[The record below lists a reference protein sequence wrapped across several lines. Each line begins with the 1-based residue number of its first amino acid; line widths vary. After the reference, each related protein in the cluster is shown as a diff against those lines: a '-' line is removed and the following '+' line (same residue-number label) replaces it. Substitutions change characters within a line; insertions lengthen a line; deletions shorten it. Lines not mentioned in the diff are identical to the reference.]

1 MRLVHRANLCIA
13 TVTLLAI
20 TAAPAAAQGFQG
32 VMQFVSYERETGT
45 PDTLTQFTKGSKIRF
60 EGMGKQKG
68 AMIMDGNN
76 RLILM
81 PEQKKYMLMP
91 MGADKLD
98 HKPADVKKGTAVR
111 TGKTETVAGI
121 PCEVWHYT
129 GTKDDGTPEN
139 GDACLAKGAGLMIN
153 RLAGGHMADY
163 FTEGGAA
170 FGEAL
175 ASGMGI
181 MKASE
186 NGKVALVAVR
196 AQVTSVPDAM
206 FVAPPDYT
214 ALDISK
220 MGGMHRP

>member
-1 MRLVHRANLCIA
+1 MHPANICVA
-13 TVTLLAI
+13 AACLLAT

-32 VMQFVSYERETGT
+32 VMQFVSYENHTDA

-60 EGMGKQKG
+60 EGMGKGGG

-81 PEQKKYMLMP
+81 PDQKKYMVMP
-91 MGADKLD
+91 MNADKFD
-98 HKPADVKKGTAVR
+98 HKPTEMKKGTAVR

-121 PCEVWHYT
+121 PCEIWHYT
-129 GTKDDGTPEN
+129 GAKEDGTPET

-153 RLAGGHMADY
+153 RLAGGRMAQY
-163 FTEGGAA
+163 FAQGGAA

-181 MKASE
+181 MKATSD
-186 NGKVALVAVR
+186 GKVALVAIK
-196 AQVTSVPDAM
+196 AQATSVPDAM
-206 FVAPPDYT
+206 FVAPSDYT
-214 ALDISK
+214 PVDLSK
-220 MGGMHRP
+220 MGGMRKP

>member
-1 MRLVHRANLCIA
+1 MHRANLCVA
-13 TVTLLAI
+13 TACLFAI

-32 VMQFVSYERETGT
+32 VMQFVSYENHTDA

-60 EGMGKQKG
+60 EGMGKEKG

-81 PEQKKYMLMP
+81 PEQKKYMMMP
-91 MGADKLD
+91 MSADKFD
-98 HKPADVKKGTAVR
+98 HRSTNVKKGTAVR

-129 GTKDDGTPEN
+129 GTKDDGTPET

-153 RLAGGHMADY
+153 RLTGGRMTN
-163 FTEGGAA
+163 FFSEGGAA
-170 FGEAL
+170 FGQAL
-175 ASGMGI
+175 ESGMGI
-181 MKASE
+181 MKATE

-196 AQVTSVPDAM
+196 AQATSVPDAM

-214 ALDISK
+214 AFDMSK
-220 MGGMHRP
+220 MGGMHKP